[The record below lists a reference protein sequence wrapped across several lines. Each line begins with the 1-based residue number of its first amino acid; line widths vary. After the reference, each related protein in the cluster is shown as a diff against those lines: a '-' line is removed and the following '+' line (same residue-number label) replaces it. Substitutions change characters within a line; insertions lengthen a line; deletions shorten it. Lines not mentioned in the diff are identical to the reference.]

1 MIVENFF
8 RHWFRLHRNI
18 FLWFVTGILDKFV
31 YRFLWNLSMKI
42 ELKKGILL
50 DFWKIIREIY
60 IFDNEWWSIVL
71 KCSYF
76 SRENFRKTF
85 GRIFDEL
92 PSWQWLRFKKTINHL
107 SLVSLR
113 SSFIACLL
121 IELYRSMDTRFAWIS
136 ARLEIFLL
144 TFHGILEWF
153 ITNIPALHRKWQIF
167 TTRQPEI
174 QGIVWLESIFL
185 TYRIIWR
192 KRENVFNLYFYNQQ
206 F

>member
-1 MIVENFF
+1 M
-8 RHWFRLHRNI
+8 
-18 FLWFVTGILDKFV
+18 
-31 YRFLWNLSMKI
+31 
-42 ELKKGILL
+42 
-50 DFWKIIREIY
+50 
-60 IFDNEWWSIVL
+60 
-71 KCSYF
+71 
-76 SRENFRKTF
+76 
-85 GRIFDEL
+85 
-92 PSWQWLRFKKTINHL
+92 
-107 SLVSLR
+107 SLR

-121 IELYRSMDTRFAWIS
+121 IELYRSTDTRFAWIS

-192 KRENVFNLYFYNQQ
+192 KRENVFNFYNIFIINSFRGKILKIIFLREIDLKIKFKFCFFFKIWYNTHIRTIFVIWGYVICCTFRDNKKFRKNEWRKNFEWLISALQ
-206 F
+206 FNDINSYRGKIQVRSTNDCTLR